1 MKFLPIAALCLV
13 SAVPAQAA
21 PNLWMKRSN
30 PETLGYVAVMSKDCE
45 PFDLDQV
52 VRGIMIAARMK
63 PVTPDHT
70 PDLWIDVL
78 VDCID
83 NHENLRPVSIDV
95 TFETLKDGDF
105 VSYTAVNYGN
115 FGTMRREDVQQS
127 VYGAVEK
134 AIRDY
139 LEAQTKF

>member
-1 MKFLPIAALCLV
+1 MRLLPIAVLCLI
-13 SAVPAQAA
+13 SAVPAWAA
-21 PNLWMKRSN
+21 PNLWMKRNN
-30 PETLGYVAVMSKDCE
+30 PDTLGYIAVLSKDCQ
-45 PFDLDQV
+45 PFDIDEV
-52 VRGIMIAARMK
+52 VRGVMTTARMK

-83 NHENLRPVSIDV
+83 NHEDLRSVSIDV

-105 VSYTAVNYGN
+105 LSYSAVNYGN
-115 FGTMRREDVQQS
+115 FGAMRREDVERC

-134 AIRDY
+134 AVRDY